1 MTFGTLTLIVL
12 AGLCGPLL
20 GGPTRFPTPV
30 VVGEI
35 LAGMAIGA
43 SGLQLIDAT
52 EPTVDLLGQVG
63 FAMLMLAAG
72 MHVPITTPNLMQR
85 LPRAARSAGL
95 AAALAIPA
103 AIATTALTGGN
114 HTAVYAVL
122 LSGGSAAVVLP
133 SLHEVGLLRRAE
145 SLPIVLQ
152 IAVADLVAIIA
163 VPIVLQPSHA
173 LRTALGSLAVGAAAT
188 LVYLVARMID
198 RSSTVATLRQLSAS
212 RGWALDLRA
221 ALVVLFALCS
231 LAVQSETSIL
241 IAGLSAGLVVSALGG
256 PHRLSTQVIGIAQGF
271 FVPLFFVVLGAR
283 IDLSALSDR
292 PSLLLLIA
300 MLVVANVATHLATA
314 WLTRRPVAEGLL
326 ATAQLGLPAAIA
338 TLGLE
343 TGALDPGRA
352 AAIVAG
358 GLVSLPL
365 AALGARL
372 LHRHHR
378 HSPPQRLPGLGP
390 QIQ

>member
-1 MTFGTLTLIVL
+1 MTFGTLTLIVF
-12 AGLCGPLL
+12 AGLGGPLL
-20 GGPTRFPTPV
+20 GGPTRFPAPV

-35 LAGMAIGA
+35 VAGMAVGT
-43 SGLQLIDAT
+43 SGLHWINPA
-52 EPTVDLLGQVG
+52 EPTVDFLGQVG

-72 MHVPITTPNLMQR
+72 MHVPIKTQNLSQR
-85 LPRAARSAGL
+85 LPRAALAVGI
-95 AAALAIPA
+95 AAALAIPF
-103 AIATTALTGGN
+103 AIATNALTGGD
-114 HTAVYAVL
+114 HAAVYAVL

-133 SLHEVGLLRRAE
+133 SLHEAGMLRRAE

-152 IAVADLVAIIA
+152 IALADLLAIIA
-163 VPIVLQPSHA
+163 VPIVLQPGHA
-173 LRTALGSLAVGAAAT
+173 LRTALGSMAVGAAAAV
-188 LVYLVARMID
+188 VYVAARMMD
-198 RSSTVATLRQLSAS
+198 RSLTVATLRHLSGV

-221 ALVVLFALCS
+221 ALVVLFALCWI
-231 LAVQSETSIL
+231 AVRSETSIL

-256 PHRLSTQVIGIAQGF
+256 PQRLSTQVIGIAQGF

-283 IDLSALSDR
+283 IDLSALGQR
-292 PSLLLLIA
+292 PSLLLLIIL
-300 MLVVANVATHLATA
+300 LVVANVMTHLVTA
-314 WLTRRPVAEGLL
+314 RLTRRPLPEGLL

-352 AAIVAG
+352 AAIVAA
-358 GLVSLPL
+358 GLCSLPL
-365 AALGARL
+365 AALGAKL

-378 HSPPQRLPGLGP
+378 RPHPQRIPGLGP